1 MAVIN
6 VEEETKKV
14 QMVDVGEMV
23 RDYGDDDCC
32 GPISCEVDKPKKM
45 KKSYPTVYLY
55 EVPDEFYNALTVGTE
70 YELTIKCKV
79 RELTERVTESEKDG
93 KKEKRTVDLEIMEIS
108 KPQ

>member
-6 VEEETKKV
+6 VEEEKV
-14 QMVDVGEMV
+14 AMIDVGEMV

-32 GPISCEVDKPKKM
+32 GPVSTEADKPKKM

-55 EVPDEFYNALTVGTE
+55 EAPDDLYNALTVGTE

-79 RELTERVTESEKDG
+79 KELTERVSDSENEG
-93 KKEKRTVDLEIMEIS
+93 KKEFH
-108 KPQ
+108 